1 MSEKRFYY
9 GIFDD
14 GTEYIEDCWKNKY
27 YFNLDDVEE
36 LLNEQQVTIKN
47 LQEGMAYWKQKYE
60 EGTETFI
67 FPPNCDGCDF
77 LGTDGICILNC
88 YDSKEEL
95 IDAEVLQNCPLKPL
109 INENRQLRGMN
120 KQLREINKEIG
131 DDLYNCRVNKNIISK
146 VLKVWQN
153 TLAEYNIY
161 TIKDFRKSF
170 ELDAKINKEKDEKI
184 KELQV
189 KVLNLELELMRNE

>member
-1 MSEKRFYY
+1 MVGMNKKRFYY

-14 GTEYIEDCWKNKY
+14 GTEYIEDDWKNKH

-47 LQEGMAYWKQKYE
+47 LQEGMDYWKQKYE

-67 FPPNCDGCDF
+67 FPSNCDGCDF
-77 LGTDGICILNC
+77 LGTDEICKFILNC

-95 IDAEVLQNCPLKPL
+95 IDGEVLQNCPLKPL
-109 INENRQLRGMN
+109 INKNKQLRGMN

-146 VLKVWQN
+146 VLKLWQD
-153 TLAEYNIY
+153 TLAEYDIY
-161 TIKDFRKSF
+161 TIKDFRESF
-170 ELDAKINKEKDEKI
+170 ELDARINKEKDEKI
-184 KELQV
+184 KERRADE
-189 KVLNLELELMRNE
+189 K

>member
-1 MSEKRFYY
+1 MNKKRFYY

-14 GTEYIEDCWKNKY
+14 GTEYIEDDWKNKH

-47 LQEGMAYWKQKYE
+47 LQEGMDYWKQKYE

-77 LGTDGICILNC
+77 LGTDEICKFILNC

-95 IDAEVLQNCPLKPL
+95 IDGEVLQNCPLKPL
-109 INENRQLRGMN
+109 INKNKQLRGMN

-146 VLKVWQN
+146 
-153 TLAEYNIY
+153 Y
-161 TIKDFRKSF
+161 
-170 ELDAKINKEKDEKI
+170 
-184 KELQV
+184 
-189 KVLNLELELMRNE
+189 